1 VVIWRTWT
9 EGCPKLSSVQE
20 RAPFGALF
28 IFSIYTRSSRPST
41 QRLPERRAWSIKHSR
56 FSFTV
61 KEMTMQV
68 KALFAAALLGLLP
81 STSQATHLM
90 YMPFET
96 VLSDAIRA
104 GRLDGSVKF
113 YLAGNGPQGTQRLLQ
128 RGVVSDLRTNGFNKS
143 DHDSC
148 EWVLQSNLIK
158 LQADAK
164 RAGANAVTNIVSYY
178 DQHARK
184 DLNTYECRAGVF
196 ATRVALKGDLVRLP

>member
-1 VVIWRTWT
+1 
-9 EGCPKLSSVQE
+9 
-20 RAPFGALF
+20 
-28 IFSIYTRSSRPST
+28 
-41 QRLPERRAWSIKHSR
+41 
-56 FSFTV
+56 
-61 KEMTMQV
+61 MQV
-68 KALFAAALLGLLP
+68 KALIAAALLGLLP
-81 STSQATHLM
+81 SASHATNLM

-113 YLAGNGPQGTQRLLQ
+113 YLVGNGPQGTQRLLQ
-128 RGVVSDLRTNGFNKS
+128 RGVVSDLKTNGFNKS

-164 RAGANAVTNIVSYY
+164 RVGANAVVNIVSYY
-178 DQHARK
+178 DQHVRK

-196 ATRVALKGDLVRLP
+196 VTRVALKGDLVRLP

>member
-1 VVIWRTWT
+1 
-9 EGCPKLSSVQE
+9 
-20 RAPFGALF
+20 
-28 IFSIYTRSSRPST
+28 
-41 QRLPERRAWSIKHSR
+41 
-56 FSFTV
+56 
-61 KEMTMQV
+61 
-68 KALFAAALLGLLP
+68 LP
-81 STSQATHLM
+81 SASHATNLM

-113 YLAGNGPQGTQRLLQ
+113 YLIGNGPQGTQQLL
-128 RGVVSDLRTNGFNKS
+128 RRDVVSDLRTNGFNKS

-164 RAGANAVTNIVSYY
+164 RVGANAVVNIVSYY
-178 DQHARK
+178 DQHVRK

-196 ATRVALKGDLVRLP
+196 VTRVALKGDLVRLPEICGVRASVFASRLAPTLQCVALWERACSRFDCAAIKLLKAQPCVSSSTNALAIGDF